1 MVKKERL
8 KQILTGV
15 LAGSMI
21 LTSAG
26 PVQMVSAA
34 EISQIAGE
42 VSVNPNLHYQTLD
55 GWGTS
60 LCWWGNVIGSW
71 GDKDFN
77 GNGIPDRE
85 EIAELAF
92 SPEYLNLNIVRYN
105 VGGGDKENTSMKR
118 VEGIVPG
125 WTVDMTGRSDGTGTF
140 DAESFYAKE
149 TENMNDAGQLW
160 MLEQA
165 NKYRKE
171 AAEKNNTENDIIN
184 EVFSNSPPYYM
195 TKSGS
200 STGGVNAASNLK
212 EDCYDDFATYMAR
225 AAKWVDNDLK
235 KKYGVGVSFIEPMN
249 EPDTNY
255 WANGSTKQEGCTFDP
270 GREMSNMLVKMQ
282 KALVTEGLDENIKI
296 QSTDETALSNAINSF
311 NKLSTEAKNTMDTIG
326 AHTYSGN
333 DSERHTLRK
342 LAASYDKG
350 LWMSEVTK
358 GKDKNGHDHDSIV
371 NANVQGQSEG
381 IMADLKYMQPTAW
394 VAWLVADS
402 EYECLQV
409 NGNWGLIHTVFES
422 DGPVVGYHTNLIDGN
437 GNLKTEVPGE
447 GYWAVT
453 KQLYAM
459 MQYSKYLKAGY
470 TMIDI
475 GDDNMCAALSP
486 DGKELVIVAQNF
498 GSDRTTTVDLGK
510 FDKRGT
516 AVCYRTSQKENCEE
530 VSTEDVSGGIL
541 NVTLPEYSVST
552 YVIDVE
558 TDMDNYM
565 KTVEADIAT
574 PSEADVTVSDLN
586 KFTYTG
592 TWKNQSTTEEGA
604 EVSFKFEGNRAVIY
618 GTKSSAGANVL
629 VTVDDG
635 EAKEVSLAAE
645 TTNTKAI
652 ICDTGNLTDGE
663 HTVKIRIAPGEAGKT
678 LALSSANIVYGELAA
693 ESGTTVRKIIP
704 FNEAMVVYFD
714 EVMGASEYTVSYGT
728 DKDHLD
734 QSVKAS
740 GGKATIKGVANDTT
754 YYLQVTD
761 DLGGKSAV
769 VSGVAG
775 VQDENVLYFVNV
787 GTQSLS
793 TTASDEVF
801 GAYNSILDQAYG
813 EDDITGKNWGY
824 IGTTNEAAYS
834 DGDRWTSIRYSKNMK
849 PLEYQFDVPAGTYNV
864 TIAMLDPWKNGSRK
878 TDILINGETKATGII
893 PTVKTKRVYKTT
905 LAEDGTL
912 SVTAQ
917 PSSGNTSQDAIIS
930 YIKITKQNDNEVSE
944 AAPDTICTVR
954 GIVPKLPKT
963 VKATTAAGTTIDA
976 TVTWEDTDAS
986 AFDVEEGSS
995 VTIAGVITG
1004 SDTKVEQEVK
1014 IMPTNMQYF
1023 IDCNWTDS
1031 TTYKAY
1037 NDAADLLNDSAD
1049 KVYTNGSWGY
1059 VESYGNYDGN
1069 TSDTAGWY
1077 AGDNQSIRYK
1087 LPFSEAGTYEVTF
1100 GFYDWWYYKERPV
1113 ELKAYQNNSEIAD
1126 WGTFTINQKKMQTT
1140 EELTVDKAGEVM
1152 ISVERGN
1159 ADAPVLSWLMITKKL
1174 DNTALKN
1181 LLAQAAS
1188 IDRTAYTAEQLAAI
1202 DAAIDQAKAQLIRSS
1217 STQSSIDQ
1225 AAEILAKAVNKESQK
1240 PSDPSDN
1247 PTDKPSDNP
1256 SGGSSDNPAQNPSG
1270 DPSKN
1275 PATPSGSD
1283 TQNPSDTVTEET
1295 QITLNAKKITMGVK
1309 EKMTLKATV
1318 TGNGKGQAVTW
1329 NSSKKSVAAVSSAG
1343 KITAKKKG
1351 TTTITATVDGK
1362 SISVKVT
1369 VKAAPKTI
1377 KVKKNVSIKKGHTY
1391 QIKVTLP
1398 KNTASYQFT
1407 YKSSKKSV
1415 AAVSADGKI
1424 TAKKKG
1430 KATITIKAFN
1440 GKKATMKVKVK

>member
-1 MVKKERL
+1 
-8 KQILTGV
+8 
-15 LAGSMI
+15 
-21 LTSAG
+21 
-26 PVQMVSAA
+26 
-34 EISQIAGE
+34 
-42 VSVNPNLHYQTLD
+42 
-55 GWGTS
+55 
-60 LCWWGNVIGSW
+60 
-71 GDKDFN
+71 
-77 GNGIPDRE
+77 
-85 EIAELAF
+85 
-92 SPEYLNLNIVRYN
+92 
-105 VGGGDKENTSMKR
+105 
-118 VEGIVPG
+118 
-125 WTVDMTGRSDGTGTF
+125 
-140 DAESFYAKE
+140 
-149 TENMNDAGQLW
+149 
-160 MLEQA
+160 
-165 NKYRKE
+165 
-171 AAEKNNTENDIIN
+171 
-184 EVFSNSPPYYM
+184 
-195 TKSGS
+195 
-200 STGGVNAASNLK
+200 
-212 EDCYDDFATYMAR
+212 
-225 AAKWVDNDLK
+225 
-235 KKYGVGVSFIEPMN
+235 
-249 EPDTNY
+249 
-255 WANGSTKQEGCTFDP
+255 
-270 GREMSNMLVKMQ
+270 
-282 KALVTEGLDENIKI
+282 
-296 QSTDETALSNAINSF
+296 
-311 NKLSTEAKNTMDTIG
+311 
-326 AHTYSGN
+326 
-333 DSERHTLRK
+333 
-342 LAASYDKG
+342 
-350 LWMSEVTK
+350 
-358 GKDKNGHDHDSIV
+358 
-371 NANVQGQSEG
+371 
-381 IMADLKYMQPTAW
+381 
-394 VAWLVADS
+394 
-402 EYECLQV
+402 
-409 NGNWGLIHTVFES
+409 
-422 DGPVVGYHTNLIDGN
+422 
-437 GNLKTEVPGE
+437 
-447 GYWAVT
+447 
-453 KQLYAM
+453 

-510 FDKRGT
+510 FNKRGI

-592 TWKNQSTTEEGA
+592 TWKNQVTTEEGA
-604 EVSFKFEGNRAVIY
+604 EASFKFEGNRAVIY

-629 VTVDDG
+629 VSVDDG

-663 HTVKIRIAPGEAGKT
+663 HTVKIKVASGEAGKT
-678 LALSSANIVYGELAA
+678 LALSSANIVYGELTA

-769 VSGVAG
+769 VSGMAG

-893 PTVKTKRVYKTT
+893 PTVKTKRVYQTT

-954 GIVPKLPKT
+954 GIVPKLPET

-976 TVTWEDTDAS
+976 TVTWQETDAS

-1113 ELKAYQNNSEIAD
+1113 ALKAYQNNSEIAD

-1140 EELTVDKAGEVM
+1140 KELTVDKAGEVM

-1247 PTDKPSDNP
+1247 PTDKPS
-1256 SGGSSDNPAQNPSG
+1256 GGSSDNPAQDPSG

-1329 NSSKKSVAAVSSAG
+1329 KSSKKSVAAVSSAG

-1369 VKAAPKTI
+1369 VKAAPKRI

-1398 KNTASYQFT
+1398 KKTASYQFT